1 MHHAFMVV
9 TLFRV
14 TQCGLAP
21 HFASVDR
28 MCAHVS
34 TGYGGVRCAP
44 TRCAFAARRFRRVQT
59 AQRVPTRRAASVE
72 MLGEVLV
79 TDDLLTSC
87 APWGSVCVSFGTH
100 YVPIALPS
108 IIASLVL
115 FVPLAWAL
123 REMREKDKELF
134 ALRERLGENDD
145 E

>member
-1 MHHAFMVV
+1 LRDGA
-9 TLFRV
+9 
-14 TQCGLAP
+14 
-21 HFASVDR
+21 
-28 MCAHVS
+28 MCARIS
-34 TGYGGVRCAP
+34 SACGVRNAP
-44 TRCAFAARRFRRVQT
+44 TRCANARSNGAKRLRRVRT
-59 AQRVPTRRAASVE
+59 AQRVSTRRAASVE

-79 TDDLLTSC
+79 TDDLLTQC

-134 ALRERLGENDD
+134 ALRERLGENEDV

>member
-1 MHHAFMVV
+1 M
-9 TLFRV
+9 
-14 TQCGLAP
+14 
-21 HFASVDR
+21 
-28 MCAHVS
+28 
-34 TGYGGVRCAP
+34 
-44 TRCAFAARRFRRVQT
+44 
-59 AQRVPTRRAASVE
+59 
-72 MLGEVLV
+72 
-79 TDDLLTSC
+79 
-87 APWGSVCVSFGTH
+87 SFGTH

>member
-1 MHHAFMVV
+1 
-9 TLFRV
+9 
-14 TQCGLAP
+14 
-21 HFASVDR
+21 

-34 TGYGGVRCAP
+34 TARGSVRCAP
-44 TRCAFAARRFRRVQT
+44 TRCALAARRFRRVRT
-59 AQRVPTRRAASVE
+59 AQRVPTRRDASVE

-134 ALRERLGENDD
+134 ALRERLGENVEDD